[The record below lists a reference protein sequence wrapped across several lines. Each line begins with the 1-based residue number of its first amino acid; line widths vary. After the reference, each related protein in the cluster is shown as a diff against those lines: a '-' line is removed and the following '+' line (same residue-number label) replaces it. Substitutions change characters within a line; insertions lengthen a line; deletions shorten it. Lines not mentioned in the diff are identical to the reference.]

1 MKNKIL
7 DIKKINYLRKKKPNL
22 KIGLAHGVFDLLHF
36 GHIKHLQSAKNNCD
50 VLIVSIT
57 SAKFVKKGPERPYYT
72 DQERLNFL
80 STLEFVDYVSLSKE
94 DTGKKIIE
102 ELKPN
107 FYFKGNEYE
116 IKSNDITN
124 KIKDEIKVLKKNKGK
139 IFYTNEKTLS
149 SSNLIN
155 RFFLKSDDKKKT
167 LIDINKKFNFNEIK
181 KDFDKISNLKVLVIG
196 DLIIDRYYFCETLG
210 KSPKEDLIS
219 VKNQEEETY
228 GGGIIATANHISDF
242 VKNIT
247 LLSSVGENKK
257 NKNYLKFI
265 NQKIKQ
271 KIYYVAGSA
280 TIEKNRYLE
289 ISSKRKLFQNLTN
302 DFIRIDKKLE
312 SKILSYLNKNIK
324 KYDLVLVNDFGHG
337 LLTEKIRNL
346 IQKKSNYL
354 ALNCQTNSS
363 NVGYNFISKYKFAD
377 HVTIDEPEARLS
389 TQKRFAPISSVIKA
403 LKKQIKF
410 KTCSIT
416 RGENGSVVL
425 EYKSKKYFNCPVLS
439 EKVEDTLGAGDSYF
453 ALSSLFANIKK
464 NLELVGFIGNVSGA
478 LKISYLGHRKY
489 IKKINVLSFI
499 KSLMA

>member
-1 MKNKIL
+1 M
-7 DIKKINYLRKKKPNL
+7 
-22 KIGLAHGVFDLLHF
+22 
-36 GHIKHLQSAKNNCD
+36 
-50 VLIVSIT
+50 
-57 SAKFVKKGPERPYYT
+57 
-72 DQERLNFL
+72 
-80 STLEFVDYVSLSKE
+80 
-94 DTGKKIIE
+94 
-102 ELKPN
+102 
-107 FYFKGNEYE
+107 
-116 IKSNDITN
+116 
-124 KIKDEIKVLKKNKGK
+124 
-139 IFYTNEKTLS
+139 
-149 SSNLIN
+149 
-155 RFFLKSDDKKKT
+155 
-167 LIDINKKFNFNEIK
+167 
-181 KDFDKISNLKVLVIG
+181 
-196 DLIIDRYYFCETLG
+196 
-210 KSPKEDLIS
+210 
-219 VKNQEEETY
+219 
-228 GGGIIATANHISDF
+228 
-242 VKNIT
+242 
-247 LLSSVGENKK
+247 
-257 NKNYLKFI
+257 
-265 NQKIKQ
+265 
-271 KIYYVAGSA
+271 
-280 TIEKNRYLE
+280 
-289 ISSKRKLFQNLTN
+289 
-302 DFIRIDKKLE
+302 
-312 SKILSYLNKNIK
+312 
-324 KYDLVLVNDFGHG
+324 VLVNDFGHG

>member
-7 DIKKINYLRKKKPNL
+7 DIKKIFYLKKKNPNL

-50 VLIVSIT
+50 ILIVSIT
-57 SAKFVKKGPERPYYT
+57 SAKFVKKGPGRPYYT

-107 FYFKGNEYE
+107 FYFKGSEYE

-124 KIKDEIKVLKKNKGK
+124 KIKEEIKVLKKNKGK

-155 RFFLKSDDKKKT
+155 RFFLRSDDKKKT
-167 LIDINKKFNFNEIK
+167 IIDINKKFNFNEIK
-181 KDFDKISNLKVLVIG
+181 RDFDKISNLNVLVIG

-219 VKNQEEETY
+219 VKNQKEETY

-247 LLSSVGENKK
+247 LLSSIGDSKQNT
-257 NKNYLKFI
+257 NYLKFI

-271 KIYYVAGSA
+271 KIYYVTGSA

-312 SKILSYLNKNIK
+312 NKILSYLNKNIK

-346 IQKKSNYL
+346 IQKKSNYF

-389 TQKRFAPISSVIKA
+389 TQKRFAPISIVIKE

-416 RGENGSVVL
+416 RGENGSVVF
-425 EYKSKKYFNCPVLS
+425 EYKSKKFFNCPVLS

-453 ALSSLFANIKK
+453 ALSSLFATIKK